1 MRKTCKK
8 YAVHKAGTEM
18 FGCLCISRTEAEDV
32 LMNMRKNAQSINEEE
47 KSNFKVIEVELSWN
61 ED

>member
-1 MRKTCKK
+1 MKKTCKK

-18 FGCLCISRTEAEDV
+18 FGCLCSSKTEAEDV
-32 LMNMRKNAQSINEEE
+32 LATMHKNAQSMSEEE
-47 KSNFKVIEVELSWN
+47 KSNFNVIEVELSWN